1 MLQYQAK
8 HQEARA
14 YGLPIFV
21 SLDMSKRASLAEE
34 DFEKYCDGRLIE
46 AVKPVCHDECTM
58 GGGFGV
64 RHAKRRPPPLGGG
77 SGMKREICCS
87 GGDSFKPKAKCPW
100 QVFYELTH
108 EGWVLYSFQ
117 KEHNSHPLSQSKA
130 EVMAR
135 SSGRMIPREL
145 EELGAVLHEAGFSA
159 SDINRAFQTKLRMG
173 GIHEP
178 TFIYQDVYNKYK
190 RTSPATRLMDASNL
204 LAMLTKRKQELELQ
218 YYVDSDDSCRIDK
231 WWAECSGAQRVWGT
245 NRTSYILS
253 NVLSFDPTFGTNRY
267 GC

>member
-1 MLQYQAK
+1 
-8 HQEARA
+8 
-14 YGLPIFV
+14 
-21 SLDMSKRASLAEE
+21 
-34 DFEKYCDGRLIE
+34 
-46 AVKPVCHDECTM
+46 
-58 GGGFGV
+58 
-64 RHAKRRPPPLGGG
+64 
-77 SGMKREICCS
+77 MKREICCS

-204 LAMLTKRKQELELQ
+204 LAMLTKRKQEFELQ
-218 YYVDSDDSCRIDK
+218 YYPMPT
-231 WWAECSGAQRVWGT
+231 ASGQRSLSWPEPST
-245 NRTSYILS
+245 RNR
-253 NVLSFDPTFGTNRY
+253 PHRAWP
-267 GC
+267 